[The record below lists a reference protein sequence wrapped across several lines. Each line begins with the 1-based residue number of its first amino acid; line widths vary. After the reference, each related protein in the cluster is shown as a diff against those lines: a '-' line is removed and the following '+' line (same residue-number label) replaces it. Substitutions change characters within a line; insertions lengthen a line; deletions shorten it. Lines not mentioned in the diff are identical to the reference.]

1 MDNGTITI
9 ILWSCIVGF
18 YACYKFYKFG
28 HSLNPYDF
36 SKRK

>member
-9 ILWSCIVGF
+9 ILWSCLVA

>member
-1 MDNGTITI
+1 MDYGTINWLI
-9 ILWSCIVGF
+9 WSCLVA
-18 YACYKFYKFG
+18 YANYKVYKFG

>member
-1 MDNGTITI
+1 MDIDTLNI
-9 ILWSCIVGF
+9 IIWSALVA
-18 YACYKFYKFG
+18 YASYKFYKFG